1 MKKKISK
8 KKADE
13 RKIMRAS
20 AKTHKLILALS
31 AAVPFLI
38 TVAMLISY
46 AVTKYVYLWLCAA
59 TALSWLALGCLFLF
73 AHVKKWGFVTK
84 KGVESKENF
93 SIVTIYN
100 IVLIFALAT
109 VFTVLFIMKAF

>member
-8 KKADE
+8 KKMEE
-13 RKIMRAS
+13 RKALKKS
-20 AKTHKLILALS
+20 AKQHGLIIAVSALL
-31 AAVPFLI
+31 PFLI

-46 AVTKYVYLWLCAA
+46 AITKYVYLWLCAA
-59 TALSWLALGCLFLF
+59 TAVSWLALGALFIF

-84 KGVESKENF
+84 RGVESKSNF
-93 SIVTIYN
+93 SVVTIYN

-109 VFTVLFIMKAF
+109 VFAVLFITKAF